1 MAHHWVPAHY
11 GVRTKTRKLVFF
23 YGMRLDASGCDAPHC
38 LEPTDPGWELY
49 DIEADPL
56 ETTNRYG
63 DPAYAEDVKALKVEL
78 DRLKERSGDTDER
91 YPDLRAVRERL
102 G

>member
-63 DPAYAEDVKALKVEL
+63 DPAYADDVKALKAEL
-78 DRLKERSGDTDER
+78 DRLKERSGDTDEA
-91 YPDLRAVRERL
+91 YPEVRALRERL